1 MYSISAYNLLA
12 REALELCGADLELT
26 PACYLPNSCHYP
38 PYVPRPCRICP
49 YCGTLRHFPDRV
61 LCLSAL
67 DTPRIAQPAG
77 DPQAVPNRCTQNL
90 RVSRK
95 LVSIIEYIPAHAALS
110 PVSFPL
116 GQLRA
121 SLQRVPFRRH
131 TANARFVFLQPSAE
145 GFSEWM
151 SKSNNTTQ

>member
-26 PACYLPNSCHYP
+26 PACYLLNSCHCP
-38 PYVPRPCRICP
+38 PYAAQPCHIWP

-67 DTPRIAQPAG
+67 DTPRITQPAG
-77 DPQAVPNRCTQNL
+77 DPQAVRNRCTQDL

-95 LVSIIEYIPAHAALS
+95 LVSIIEYIPAHAALP
-110 PVSFPL
+110 PVSLPL

-131 TANARFVFLQPSAE
+131 TANARFVFPQPSAE
-145 GFSEWM
+145 GFS
-151 SKSNNTTQ
+151 K